1 MIHRLIFIFFIHFVF
16 GTVKAQKTNLAPSK
30 PVIENYFGVKVV
42 DEFRNFENLKDPSV
56 INWMQSQTNYS
67 DSVLNK
73 IPNREYY
80 INKRIEFDK
89 RQSFSVDRIN
99 ITENDFCF
107 YLKKSADE
115 NTAKLYYRKGFS
127 GIEKQIF
134 NPENYNLDSGKKF
147 IINYIKPNYDGSK
160 VAIALTESGKEISE
174 MVIYDLKSH
183 KILPDL
189 VTNCWP
195 TNGGG
200 ISWLPDNNSFIYL
213 QFPVT
218 DPHSDRFMK
227 DMQAVVYKIG
237 QNPKEL
243 NVILSQKNNLNL
255 KINPEDYPIVKLPT
269 KESQYLFGYIAGAT
283 NFNDT
288 YFQPVSLIN
297 KPNQWKLLFSKEEKI
312 NGFIVKND
320 SIIFISEKNGV
331 NAIYCTS
338 LKSPDFKNPSLI
350 IPSIPNEVINGLYQ
364 TKDGFVFSSSKNGV
378 EAKLYLYQNNKIEN
392 LTLPFP
398 SGDIT
403 VTTQD
408 NQSNDFWI
416 NCTGWKNDNERF
428 KFDSITK
435 KFTPENLATIVEYPE
450 FKDIIVKEITV
461 KSHDGLDIP
470 LSLIYK
476 KDLVKNKNNPLLIDA
491 YGAYGINNSPFL
503 DMTFMLWALK
513 GGIVA
518 IAHVRGGAEKGE
530 PWHLGGFKNTK
541 PNSWKDLISCAEYMI
556 NEHYTSA
563 DKIAIWGQSAGG
575 ITVGRAM
582 TERPDLFKVAIITAG
597 IVNSLRIEA
606 MPNGL
611 NSVKEFGSKNIESE
625 FKDLYEMD
633 AYHHIEKNTKY
644 PATFITTG
652 INDPRVAPWMPV
664 KFAAKLLSNSN
675 VSKNPILLKVDY
687 KGGHGGR
694 DLLLK
699 QKYLNLSDVF
709 AFALWQLDH
718 PEYQPKENEKIKK

>member
-1 MIHRLIFIFFIHFVF
+1 M
-16 GTVKAQKTNLAPSK
+16 TNAQKTNAPSK
-30 PVIENYFGVKVV
+30 PVTENYFGVKVV
-42 DEFRNFENLKDPSV
+42 DEFRNFENLKDPLV

-80 INKRIEFDK
+80 INKRIEFDQ

-107 YLKKSADE
+107 YLKKRADE
-115 NTAKLYYRKGFS
+115 NTAKLFYRKGFK
-127 GIEKQIF
+127 GIETEIF
-134 NPENYNLDSGKKF
+134 NPENYNPKSDKKY

-174 MVIYDLKSH
+174 MIIYDLKSH

-213 QFPVT
+213 QFPIT
-218 DPHSDRFMK
+218 DPNSDRFMK

-237 QNPKEL
+237 QNSKEL
-243 NVILSQKNNLNL
+243 NVILSKKNNPNL
-255 KINPEDYPIVKLPT
+255 KINSEDYPIVKLPT
-269 KESQYLFGYIAGAT
+269 KESQFLFGYMAGAT

-297 KPNQWKLLFSKEEKI
+297 KKNQWKLLFSKEEKI
-312 NGFIVKND
+312 DGFIAKND
-320 SIIFISEKNGV
+320 SIIYISEKNGV

-338 LKSPDFKNPSLI
+338 LKSPNFRNPNLI

-392 LTLPFP
+392 LILPFP

-403 VTTQD
+403 VTTQNND
-408 NQSNDFWI
+408 SNDFWI

-435 KFTPENLATIVEYPE
+435 KITPENLASIVEYPE

-476 KDLVKNKNNPLLIDA
+476 KDLPKDKRNPLLIDA

-530 PWHLGGFKNTK
+530 SWHLGGFKDTK

-556 NEHYTSA
+556 SENYTSA

-582 TERPDLFKVAIITAG
+582 TERPDLFKVALLTAG

-625 FKDLYEMD
+625 FKALYEMD
-633 AYHHIEKNTKY
+633 AYHHIKKNIKY

-664 KFAAKLLSNSN
+664 KFAAKLQTDNA
-675 VSKNPILLKVDY
+675 SKNPILLKVDY

-709 AFALWQLDH
+709 AFAFWQLGHSD
-718 PEYQPKENEKIKK
+718 YQPKENKKK

>member
-1 MIHRLIFIFFIHFVF
+1 MIHRLIFIFFIHIVF
-16 GTVKAQKTNLAPSK
+16 GMLNAQKINLAPSK
-30 PVIENYFGVKVV
+30 PVTEDYFGIKVV

-73 IPNREYY
+73 IPNKEYY
-80 INKRIEFDK
+80 VNKRIEFDQ

-107 YLKKSADE
+107 YLKKRADE
-115 NTAKLYYRKGFS
+115 NTAKLYYRKGFQ
-127 GIEKQIF
+127 GTETEIL
-134 NPENYNLDSGKKF
+134 NPENYNPKSDKKY

-174 MVIYDLKSH
+174 IIIYDLESH

-218 DPHSDRFMK
+218 DPNSDLFMK
-227 DMQAVVYKIG
+227 NMQAVVYKIG

-243 NVILSQKNNLNL
+243 NVILSKKNNPNL

-288 YFQPVSLIN
+288 YYQPASLIN
-297 KPNQWKLLFSKEEKI
+297 KQNQWKLLFSKEEKI
-312 NGFIVKND
+312 DGFIVKND

-331 NAIYCTS
+331 NSIYCTS
-338 LKSPDFKNPSLI
+338 LKSPDFKNPKLI

-364 TKDGFVFSSSKNGV
+364 IKDGFVFSSSKNGV
-378 EAKLYLYQNNKIEN
+378 EVKLYLYQNNKIEN
-392 LTLPFP
+392 LILPFP

-403 VTTQD
+403 VTTQ
-408 NQSNDFWI
+408 NNESNDFWI

-435 KFTPENLATIVEYPE
+435 KFTHENLASIVEYPE
-450 FKDIIVKEITV
+450 FNDIIVKEITV

-476 KDLVKNKNNPLLIDA
+476 KDLPKDKRNPLLIDT

-530 PWHLGGFKNTK
+530 SWHLGGFKDTK

-556 NEHYTSA
+556 HENYTSA

-625 FKDLYEMD
+625 FKALYEMD
-633 AYHHIEKNTKY
+633 AYHHIKKNIKY

-664 KFAAKLLSNSN
+664 KFAAKLQTDNTAN
-675 VSKNPILLKVDY
+675 NPILLKVDY

-709 AFALWQLDH
+709 AFAFWQLGH
-718 PEYQPKENEKIKK
+718 PDYQPKKKK

>member
-1 MIHRLIFIFFIHFVF
+1 MLN
-16 GTVKAQKTNLAPSK
+16 AQKINLAPSK
-30 PVIENYFGVKVV
+30 PVTEDYFGIKVV

-73 IPNREYY
+73 IPNKEYY
-80 INKRIEFDK
+80 VNKRIEFDQ

-107 YLKKSADE
+107 YLKKRADE
-115 NTAKLYYRKGFS
+115 NTAKLYYRKGFQ
-127 GIEKQIF
+127 GTETEIL
-134 NPENYNLDSGKKF
+134 NPENYNPKSDKKY

-174 MVIYDLKSH
+174 IIIYDLESH

-218 DPHSDRFMK
+218 DPNSDLFMK
-227 DMQAVVYKIG
+227 NMQAVVYKIG

-243 NVILSQKNNLNL
+243 NVILSKKNNPNL

-288 YFQPVSLIN
+288 YYQPASLIN
-297 KPNQWKLLFSKEEKI
+297 KQNQWKLLFSKEEKI
-312 NGFIVKND
+312 DGFIVKND

-331 NAIYCTS
+331 NSIYCTS
-338 LKSPDFKNPSLI
+338 LKSPDFKNPKLI

-364 TKDGFVFSSSKNGV
+364 IKDGFVFSSSKNGV
-378 EAKLYLYQNNKIEN
+378 EVKLYLYQNNKIEN
-392 LTLPFP
+392 LILPFP

-403 VTTQD
+403 VTTQ
-408 NQSNDFWI
+408 NNESNDFWI

-435 KFTPENLATIVEYPE
+435 KFTHENLASIVEYPE
-450 FKDIIVKEITV
+450 FNDIIVKEITV

-476 KDLVKNKNNPLLIDA
+476 KDLPKDKRNPLLIDT

-530 PWHLGGFKNTK
+530 SWHLGGFKDTK

-556 NEHYTSA
+556 HENYTSA

-625 FKDLYEMD
+625 FKALYEMD
-633 AYHHIEKNTKY
+633 AYHHIKKNIKY

-664 KFAAKLLSNSN
+664 KFAAKLQTDNTAN
-675 VSKNPILLKVDY
+675 NPILLKVDY

-709 AFALWQLDH
+709 AFAFWQLGH
-718 PEYQPKENEKIKK
+718 PDYQPKKKK

>member
-1 MIHRLIFIFFIHFVF
+1 MIHRLIFIFFIHIIF
-16 GTVKAQKTNLAPSK
+16 GMLNAQKIKLAPSK
-30 PVIENYFGVKVV
+30 PVTENYFGIKVV
-42 DEFRNFENLKDPSV
+42 DEFRNFENLRDPSV

-73 IPNREYY
+73 IPNKEYY
-80 INKRIEFDK
+80 VNKRIEFDQ

-107 YLKKSADE
+107 YLKKKAEE
-115 NTAKLYYRKGFS
+115 NTAKLYYRKGFK
-127 GIEKQIF
+127 GIETEIF
-134 NPENYNLDSGKKF
+134 NPENYNPKSDKKY

-174 MVIYDLKSH
+174 MIIYDLNSH

-200 ISWLPDNNSFIYL
+200 ISWLSDNNSFIYL
-213 QFPVT
+213 RFPVVY
-218 DPHSDRFMK
+218 PNSDGFMK
-227 DMQAVVYKIG
+227 NMQAVVYKIG
-237 QNPKEL
+237 QDPKEL
-243 NVILSQKNNLNL
+243 NVILSKKNNPDL

-297 KPNQWKLLFSKEEKI
+297 KQNQWKLLFSKEEKI
-312 NGFIVKND
+312 DGFIVKND

-338 LKSPDFKNPSLI
+338 LKSPDFKNPKLI

-364 TKDGFVFSSSKNGV
+364 IKDGFVFSSSKNGV
-378 EAKLYLYQNNKIEN
+378 EVKLYLYQNNKIEN
-392 LTLPFP
+392 LILPFP

-403 VTTQD
+403 VTTQS
-408 NQSNDFWI
+408 NESNDFWI

-428 KFDSITK
+428 KFDSIIK
-435 KFTPENLATIVEYPE
+435 KFTPENLASIVEYPE

-476 KDLVKNKNNPLLIDA
+476 KDLPKDKRNPLLIDA

-530 PWHLGGFKNTK
+530 LWHLGGFKDTK

-556 NEHYTSA
+556 SEDYTSA

-625 FKDLYEMD
+625 FKALYEMD
-633 AYHHIEKNTKY
+633 AYHHIKKNIKY

-664 KFAAKLLSNSN
+664 KFAAKLQTDNTA
-675 VSKNPILLKVDY
+675 KNPILLKVDY

-699 QKYLNLSDVF
+699 QKYLNLSDIF
-709 AFALWQLDH
+709 AFALWQLGH
-718 PEYQPKENEKIKK
+718 PDYQLKENTKK

>member
-1 MIHRLIFIFFIHFVF
+1 MHRLIFIFFIHFVF
-16 GTVKAQKTNLAPSK
+16 GMMNAQNTNLAPSK
-30 PVIENYFGVKVV
+30 SVTEDYFGTKIV
-42 DEFRNFENLKDPSV
+42 DDFRNLENLKDPLV

-80 INKRIEFDK
+80 INKRTEFDQ
-89 RQSFSVDRIN
+89 RQSFSVNKIN
-99 ITENDFCF
+99 ITENGFCF
-107 YLKKSADE
+107 YLKKRADE
-115 NTAKLYYRKGFS
+115 NTAKLYYRKGFE
-127 GIEKQIF
+127 GIEKEIF
-134 NPENYNLDSGKKF
+134 NPENYNSKSHKKYL
-147 IINYIKPNYDGSK
+147 INYIKANYDGSK
-160 VAIALTESGKEISE
+160 VAIALTESGREISE

-213 QFPVT
+213 QFPIT
-218 DPHSDRFMK
+218 DPNSDLFMK
-227 DMQAVVYKIG
+227 NMQAVIHKVG
-237 QNPKEL
+237 QNPKGL
-243 NVILSQKNNLNL
+243 NVILSKKNNPNL
-255 KINPEDYPIVKLPT
+255 KINAEDYPIVKLPT
-269 KESQYLFGYIAGAT
+269 YESQYLFGYIAGAT

-288 YFQPVSLIN
+288 YFQPVNLIN
-297 KPNQWKLLFSKEEKI
+297 KQNQWKLLFPKEEKI
-312 NGFIVKND
+312 NGFLVKND
-320 SIIFISEKNGV
+320 DVIYISEKNGI
-331 NAIYCTS
+331 NAVYSTS
-338 LKSPDFKNPSLI
+338 LKTPDFKNPNLI

-364 TKDGFVFSSSKNGV
+364 TKSGFVFSSSKNGV
-378 EAKLYLYQNNKIEN
+378 EAKLYIYQNNKIEN
-392 LTLPFP
+392 LMLPFP

-403 VTTQD
+403 VTSQNNHSD
-408 NQSNDFWI
+408 NFWI
-416 NCTGWKNDNERF
+416 NCAGWKNDDERF
-428 KFDSITK
+428 RFDIITK
-435 KFTPENLATIVEYPE
+435 KFIPENLVPIVEYPE

-461 KSHDGLDIP
+461 KSHDGVDIP

-476 KDLVKNKNNPLLIDA
+476 KDLPKDKNNPLLMDA

-530 PWHLGGFKNTK
+530 SWHLGGFKDTK

-556 NEHYTSA
+556 QENYTSA

-582 TERPDLFKVAIITAG
+582 TESPDLFKVAILTAG

-633 AYHHIEKNTKY
+633 AYHHIKKNIKY

-652 INDPRVAPWMPV
+652 INDPRVAPWMPI
-664 KFAAKLLSNSN
+664 KFAAKLQADNA
-675 VSKNPILLKVDY
+675 SKNPILLKVDY

-709 AFALWQLDH
+709 AFALWQVGH
-718 PEYQPKENEKIKK
+718 PDYQPKEK

>member
-1 MIHRLIFIFFIHFVF
+1 MIHRLIFIFFIHIVF
-16 GTVKAQKTNLAPSK
+16 GMLNAQKINLALSK
-30 PVIENYFGVKVV
+30 PVTEDYFGIKVV

-73 IPNREYY
+73 IPNKEYY
-80 INKRIEFDK
+80 VNKRIEFDQ

-107 YLKKSADE
+107 YLKKRADE
-115 NTAKLYYRKGFS
+115 NTAKLYYRKGFQS
-127 GIEKQIF
+127 TETEIF
-134 NPENYNLDSGKKF
+134 NPENYNPKSDKKY

-174 MVIYDLKSH
+174 IIIYDLESH

-218 DPHSDRFMK
+218 DPNSDLFMK
-227 DMQAVVYKIG
+227 NMQAVVYKIG

-243 NVILSQKNNLNL
+243 NVILSKKNNPNL
-255 KINPEDYPIVKLPT
+255 KINLEDYPIVKLPT

-288 YFQPVSLIN
+288 YYQPASLIN
-297 KPNQWKLLFSKEEKI
+297 KQNQWKLLFSKEEKI
-312 NGFIVKND
+312 DGFIVKND
-320 SIIFISEKNGV
+320 SIIFISEKNGA

-338 LKSPDFKNPSLI
+338 LKSPDFKNLKLI

-364 TKDGFVFSSSKNGV
+364 IKDGFVFSSSKNGV
-378 EAKLYLYQNNKIEN
+378 EVKLYLYQNNKIEN
-392 LTLPFP
+392 LILPFP

-403 VTTQD
+403 VTTQ
-408 NQSNDFWI
+408 NNESNDFWI

-435 KFTPENLATIVEYPE
+435 KFTPENLASIVEYPE

-476 KDLVKNKNNPLLIDA
+476 KDLPKDKRNPLLIDA

-530 PWHLGGFKNTK
+530 SWHLGGFKDTK

-556 NEHYTSA
+556 SENYTSA

-582 TERPDLFKVAIITAG
+582 TERPGLFKVAIITAG

-625 FKDLYEMD
+625 FKALYEMD
-633 AYHHIEKNTKY
+633 AYHHIKKNIKY

-664 KFAAKLLSNSN
+664 KFAAKLQTDNTAN
-675 VSKNPILLKVDY
+675 NPILLKVDY

-709 AFALWQLDH
+709 AFAFWQLGH
-718 PEYQPKENEKIKK
+718 PDYQPKENTKK

>member
-16 GTVKAQKTNLAPSK
+16 GMIKAQKTNLAPSK

-115 NTAKLYYRKGFS
+115 NTAKLYYRKGFN
-127 GIEKQIF
+127 GIETEIF
-134 NPENYNLDSGKKF
+134 NPENYNPDSGKKF

-297 KPNQWKLLFSKEEKI
+297 KQNQWKLLFSKEEKI

-338 LKSPDFKNPSLI
+338 LKSPDFKNPNLI

-408 NQSNDFWI
+408 NHSNNFWI

-476 KDLVKNKNNPLLIDA
+476 KDLLKNKNNPLLIDA

-518 IAHVRGGAEKGE
+518 VAHVRGGAEKGE

-556 NEHYTSA
+556 NERYTSA

-611 NSVKEFGSKNIESE
+611 NSVKEFGSKNVESE

-633 AYHHIEKNTKY
+633 AYHHIKKNTKY

-664 KFAAKLLSNSN
+664 KFAAKLLSDSN
-675 VSKNPILLKVDY
+675 ASKNPILLKVDY

-718 PEYQPKENEKIKK
+718 PDYQPKENEKIKK